1 MSQFDRFAFNARP
14 DFDEA
19 ATRRAFR
26 QAVPLRT
33 VVIYCYDPRAT
44 EIPNAVAARLGNEVY
59 PGEVIVDE
67 AGNRVASTTTLFPV
81 VVAGGRAV
89 DALRSIAVAQHL
101 FGIRNIAVV
110 HHAHC
115 GATTFTAGGIIA
127 AHRHEQGADISKLY
141 DPGSICIGDYETS
154 LRHDTALIRAHP
166 GTPKHANVYGFFY
179 DIDAR
184 SLTEV
189 VKDLAQDAPYTWGD
203 AGSIGEKPLS
213 IFG

>member
-67 AGNRVASTTTLFPV
+67 AETASPPPPPCSPWWSPAAAQSMRCAPSRSPSTSSASATSPSSTTP
-81 VVAGGRAV
+81 
-89 DALRSIAVAQHL
+89 
-101 FGIRNIAVV
+101 
-110 HHAHC
+110 
-115 GATTFTAGGIIA
+115 IA
-127 AHRHEQGADISKLY
+127 APPPSRRAASSPRIATSRAPTSPSSTIRE
-141 DPGSICIGDYETS
+141 SICIGDYETS

-184 SLTEV
+184 SLT
-189 VKDLAQDAPYTWGD
+189 KW
-203 AGSIGEKPLS
+203 
-213 IFG
+213 